1 MIRVKI
7 PATSANL
14 GAGFDC
20 LGLAVDL
27 YNYVDMDFCDHVVIS
42 SSDNTPV
49 PTGKNNLIYSS
60 AEHLFE
66 LCGKKLDGL
75 KIIQQN
81 NIPMTRGLGSSS
93 ACIIGG
99 LVGANTLLGN
109 QFSKDELVNIASEI
123 EGHPDNTTPALHGG
137 IVTAVLDDS
146 KVFWVKQEVKNRLKL
161 IAIIP
166 DFQLST
172 VEARKCLPNQVSH
185 MDARY
190 NLSRA
195 ALFSASLL
203 QGKFENI
210 KVAVNDKLHQP
221 YRMGL
226 IKNGKE
232 VFQKAYGLDAYG
244 VYISGAGPTIM
255 AMIDDDN
262 TIFVNEMRAY
272 LNSLGLTGWEMKEL
286 AIDNIG
292 TTVENVK

>member
-20 LGLAVDL
+20 LGLAVNL
-27 YNYVDMDFCDHVVIS
+27 YNYVDMEISDRIDIS
-42 SSDNTPV
+42 SADNTSI
-49 PTGKNNLIYSS
+49 PTNKHNLVYSS
-60 AEHLFE
+60 AEHLFH

-75 KIIQQN
+75 KIVQQN

-99 LVGANTLLGN
+99 LVGANQLLGN
-109 QFSKDELVNIASEI
+109 QFTKDELVNIASEI
-123 EGHPDNTTPALHGG
+123 EGHPDNTTPALLGG
-137 IVTAVLDDS
+137 IVTAVLDHG
-146 KVFWVKQEVKNRLKL
+146 KVFWVKQEVHNKLKL

-166 DFQLST
+166 DFHLST
-172 VEARKCLPNQVSH
+172 TQARKVLPHQVSH
-185 MDARY
+185 MDARF

-226 IKNGKE
+226 IRHSHE
-232 VFQKAYGLDAYG
+232 VFEKAYDLQAYG

-255 AMIDDDN
+255 AIVDDAN
-262 TIFVNEMRAY
+262 AVFVERMRAF
-272 LNSLGLTGWEMKEL
+272 LDDLGLTGWDMKEL

-292 TTVENVK
+292 TTVEQLS